1 MKVIQLSDLEK
12 QALLAT
18 REVISVENNGKLI
31 GYYHPIVEQ
40 KEVEQ
45 AKKELDQV
53 MEQVLT
59 ETGLTEEEYVTLFM
73 NAEPKSC
80 A

>member
-1 MKVIQLSDLEK
+1 MQTIQLSDLEK
-12 QALLAT
+12 QVLLAS

-31 GYYHPIVEQ
+31 GYYYPVFDQ

-45 AKKELDQV
+45 AKKDLDQV
-53 MEQVLT
+53 MEKVLV
-59 ETGLTEEEYVTLFM
+59 ETGLTEEEFVTLFM
-73 NAEPKSC
+73 NVDQKSC